1 MLPSFIDWILRRLDE
16 NLVRQD
22 PIGGPNTSGRRE
34 LIVLVGPP
42 AVGKSTFV
50 AKKFPPD
57 DTAVVNRDAIVD
69 RVAQG
74 HGLTYDDLF
83 SNPPPDSQPGE
94 VLPGREKY
102 GRVIPAPPS
111 MAKYTPLAF
120 EVVANCNDEVKQQLD
135 QAFSAAINGVKKYVV
150 VDMTH
155 MTAANRRE
163 VLGRVAGREQEFH
176 KRAVV
181 FSLAESDMPELLARL
196 KARNEESAEAGRPK
210 TIPEGVIKK
219 MVAAFQA
226 VSPDEGFDEV
236 ETISTFRA

>member
-1 MLPSFIDWILRRLDE
+1 MLPSFTNWLIRRMDE
-16 NLVRQD
+16 SLLHQE
-22 PIGGPNTSGRRE
+22 PIGGPNQSGRRE
-34 LIVLVGPP
+34 LVVLVGPP

-50 AKKFPPD
+50 AKKFPPGE
-57 DTAVVNRDAIVD
+57 TAVVNRDVIVD
-69 RVAQG
+69 RVAQAN
-74 HGLTYDDLF
+74 GLTYDELF
-83 SNPPPDSQPGE
+83 ANPPPESKPGA
-94 VLPGREKY
+94 VLPGMEKY
-102 GRVIPAPPS
+102 GLVIPAPPS

-120 EVVANCNDEVKQQLD
+120 EVVARCNDQVKQQLD

-163 VLGRVAGREQEFH
+163 VMGRVVGREQEFH

-181 FSLAESDMPELLARL
+181 FSLAESDMPQLLARL
-196 KARNEESAEAGRPK
+196 KTRNEESAAAGRPK

-226 VSPDEGFDEV
+226 VSPEEGFDEV
-236 ETISTFRA
+236 ETVSTFRA